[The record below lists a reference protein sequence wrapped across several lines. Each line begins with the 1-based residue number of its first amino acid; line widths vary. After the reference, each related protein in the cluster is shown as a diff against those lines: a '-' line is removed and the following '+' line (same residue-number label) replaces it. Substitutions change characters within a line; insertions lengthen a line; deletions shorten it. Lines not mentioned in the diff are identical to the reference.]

1 MRNFKE
7 KILYITKYIPD
18 TRAIPY
24 LHQSAI
30 CFIIEGLTLPPLYI
44 LNEPVGISPDSAVIT
59 HFTSICVLQGGFM
72 LIKDWMATTI
82 LTVDANT
89 SVMRAGR
96 TMKDNNIRR
105 LPVISKGKLV
115 GIITDRDLKEASPS
129 STTEIDMHEMYYLL
143 SEMKV
148 KDVMGPDLILLKQYD
163 TLEKAA
169 LVMLKETISGLVIV
183 DDEGGLVGLLSESD
197 ILRGFIH
204 ATGIQD
210 GALQIVL
217 DMADTGGTVSQLIDV
232 LRENRARVLSI
243 LTSFEDAPTGA
254 KRVSV
259 RIMPYNGEVEDL
271 VKQIE
276 SMEGYNIVS
285 QGVDDLNNLPTK
297 GQRQ

>member
-1 MRNFKE
+1 
-7 KILYITKYIPD
+7 
-18 TRAIPY
+18 
-24 LHQSAI
+24 
-30 CFIIEGLTLPPLYI
+30 
-44 LNEPVGISPDSAVIT
+44 
-59 HFTSICVLQGGFM
+59 M

-105 LPVISKGKLV
+105 LPVVSQGKLA

-129 STTEIDMHEMYYLL
+129 SKTDMDLHEMYYLL

-148 KDVMGPDLILLKQYD
+148 KDVMTDSPIRLYLDD

-169 LVMLKETISGLVIV
+169 LVMLNEKISGVVVV
-183 DDEGGLVGLLSESD
+183 DEEENLVGLLSESD
-197 ILRGFIH
+197 VLRGFIH

-210 GALQIVL
+210 GAFQIVM
-217 DMADTGGTVSQLIDV
+217 DMSDAGGSVSKLIDV
-232 LRENRARVLSI
+232 LRQNRARVLSI
-243 LTSFEDAPTGA
+243 LTSFEDAPAGS

-271 VKQIE
+271 VKE
-276 SMEGYNIVS
+276 LKNMEGYTIVS
-285 QGVDDLNNLPTK
+285 QGLDDLKNLPK
-297 GQRQ
+297 K